1 MKKTFLMV
9 CCCLAGLLF
18 AIPNA
23 NAQTTPVSP
32 AVPAVSDPWS
42 VSELLDPAALA
53 GQLKTGNGPVIFN
66 IGAVEDI
73 KTAKHVGPVNDA
85 KNLAKF
91 KGMIAALP
99 KNTTVVIYC
108 GCCAL
113 PKCPNVRP
121 AYRELKAAG
130 FTNIRILN
138 LPVNLKT
145 NWIAAGF
152 PLADK

>member
-1 MKKTFLMV
+1 MKKTLIMV
-9 CCCLAGLLF
+9 CYCLLSLLLSVP
-18 AIPNA
+18 AVK
-23 NAQTTPVSP
+23 AQSPPVSP
-32 AVPAVSDPWS
+32 AIPAADPWKTA
-42 VSELLDPAALA
+42 ELLDPVALA
-53 GQLKTGNGPVIFN
+53 AQLKTGNAPLIFN

-85 KNLAKF
+85 KNLAQF
-91 KGMIAALP
+91 KSMIAALP
-99 KNTTVVIYC
+99 KDSRIVIHC

-130 FTNIRILN
+130 FTNIQVLN
-138 LPVNLKT
+138 LAVNLKT
-145 NWIAAGF
+145 NWQAMGY

>member
-1 MKKTFLMV
+1 MKKIFMV
-9 CCCLAGLLF
+9 ICCCLFGLLLF
-18 AIPNA
+18 AQSLK
-23 NAQTTPVSP
+23 AQSPPVSSTIP
-32 AVPAVSDPWS
+32 AADPWKAA
-42 VSELLDPAALA
+42 ELMDPATLA
-53 GQLKTGNGPVIFN
+53 AQLKTGAPPIIFN

-73 KTAKHVGPVNDA
+73 KTAKHVGPVSDA

-91 KGMIAALP
+91 KSMIASLP
-99 KNTTVVIYC
+99 KDSKIIIYC

-130 FTNIRILN
+130 FTNIQVLN
-138 LPVNLKT
+138 LLVNLKT
-145 NWIAAGF
+145 NWIAMGY

>member
-1 MKKTFLMV
+1 MASK
-9 CCCLAGLLF
+9 LF
-18 AIPNA
+18 VAPA
-23 NAQTTPVSP
+23 LKAQTYAGCYQV
-32 AVPAVSDPWS
+32 VPAVADPWS
-42 VSELLDPAALA
+42 ASELLDPATLA
-53 GQLKTGNGPVIFN
+53 GQLKAGNAPVIFN

-73 KTAKHVGPVNDA
+73 KTAKHVGPVSDA

-91 KGMIAALP
+91 KSMIATLP
-99 KNTTVVIYC
+99 KDSKIVIYC

-130 FTNIRILN
+130 FTDVKVLN
-138 LPVNLKT
+138 LAVNLKT
-145 NWIAAGF
+145 NWVAAGF